1 MKIDDTIFD
10 KIVDAVNSALQFFHS
25 HKSPARRYVR
35 RYRTRYNDADREF
48 ILKEILHSQN
58 RSVANAIGNK
68 KNIAIPVIG
77 SFQYRETLEATKE
90 IKREV
95 KEKYHITNMKEV
107 DPVIFD
113 AILKEI
119 DTKKRDI
126 ILPLY
131 FKGVGGKGS
140 TVNPNFR
147 NKE

>member
-10 KIVDAVNSALQFFHS
+10 KIVDAVSSALQSFHS
-25 HKSPARRYVR
+25 HKSPARRYVK
-35 RYRTRYNDADREF
+35 RYRMRYTDADREF

-58 RSVANAIGNK
+58 RSIVAAIGNK
-68 KNIAIPVIG
+68 KNISIPAIG
-77 SFQYRETLEATKE
+77 SFQYRETLEATKA
-90 IKREV
+90 IKKEV
-95 KEKYHITNMKEV
+95 KEKYHVTDLNSV

-113 AILKEI
+113 AIIKEI
-119 DTKKRDI
+119 DAKKRDI

-140 TVNPNFR
+140 TVNHNFR